1 MTRRDGRIRRV
12 RSLERFEDPE
22 DQEGP
27 IHWAGP
33 VLAGD
38 RLIVAGS
45 NEKALSI
52 SPYTGEVL
60 GVIDLPG
67 SVFLAP
73 VVAGNSL
80 YFLTEAGSLVAMR

>member
-1 MTRRDGRIRRV
+1 M
-12 RSLERFEDPE
+12 
-22 DQEGP
+22 
-27 IHWAGP
+27 
-33 VLAGD
+33 LAGD

-60 GVIDLPG
+60 GVIDLPD

-80 YFLTEAGSLVAMR
+80 YFLTEGGSLVAMR